1 MIARKVMGIRFILLH
16 RLLVL
21 IHIFPAITT
30 SLRLGLCELPLSLA
44 QLRACER
51 TYALHLGLIELLL
64 RRVPRSYA
72 TSNPNP

>member
-1 MIARKVMGIRFILLH
+1 MTLTI
-16 RLLVL
+16 
-21 IHIFPAITT
+21 
-30 SLRLGLCELPLSLA
+30 GLEPLSLA
-44 QLRACER
+44 QLRAGKR